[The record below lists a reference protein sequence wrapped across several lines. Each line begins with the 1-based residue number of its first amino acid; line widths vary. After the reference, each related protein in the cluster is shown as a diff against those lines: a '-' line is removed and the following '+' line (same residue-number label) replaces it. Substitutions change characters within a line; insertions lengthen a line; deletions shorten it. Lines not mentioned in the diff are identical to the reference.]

1 MKKYRGWIMA
11 GIFAAFLVLGFGV
24 IALAVFFLG
33 FWGTLPAA
41 IAYLGAS
48 YFPLK
53 AALDYYYPED
63 KL

>member
-1 MKKYRGWIMA
+1 MKKNRGWIMA
-11 GIFAAFLVLGFGV
+11 GIFAAFLAVGYII
-24 IALAVFFLG
+24 IALAVYFLG

-41 IAYLGAS
+41 LAYICAS